1 MVKEAINRE
10 QKNRRPIIWMARKKN
25 LSLQS
30 NKKNNIMEKMTRE
43 QALQRLKKSKQIK
56 QNAVERMKVELADI
70 VEKETGTRPT
80 KFFVL

>member
-1 MVKEAINRE
+1 
-10 QKNRRPIIWMARKKN
+10 MARKKN

-30 NKKNNIMEKMTRE
+30 NTKNIIMEKMTRE

>member
-1 MVKEAINRE
+1 
-10 QKNRRPIIWMARKKN
+10 MARKKN

-30 NKKNNIMEKMTRE
+30 NTKNNIMEKMTRE

>member
-1 MVKEAINRE
+1 
-10 QKNRRPIIWMARKKN
+10 MARKKN

-30 NKKNNIMEKMTRE
+30 NTKSNIMEKITRE

>member
-1 MVKEAINRE
+1 
-10 QKNRRPIIWMARKKN
+10 MARKKN